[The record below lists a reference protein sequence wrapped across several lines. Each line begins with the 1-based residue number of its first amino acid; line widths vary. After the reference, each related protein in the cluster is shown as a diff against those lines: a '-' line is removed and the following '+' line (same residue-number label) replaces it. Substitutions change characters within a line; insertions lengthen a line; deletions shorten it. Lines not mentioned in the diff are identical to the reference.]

1 MSPEAITSR
10 LKGHFAE
17 RADAEGIAA
26 AWLFGS
32 VARGTAGPRSD
43 VDVAILY
50 SKEPPPGLAG
60 LGLSLEGDLERLL
73 GLQVQVVVLNRA
85 SVDLV
90 HRVLRDGVLLVD
102 RDRSRRIAF
111 EVRSRNE
118 FWDIE
123 PFLRRYR
130 RMEEVRP

>member
-1 MSPEAITSR
+1 MSPEVITSG
-10 LKGHFAE
+10 LKEYFAE
-17 RADAEGIAA
+17 RADVEGIAA

-73 GLQVQVVVLNRA
+73 GLPVQVVVLNRA

-90 HRVLRDGVLLVD
+90 HRVLRDGALLVD

-123 PFLRRYR
+123 PFLRQYR
-130 RMEEVRP
+130 LEEARP